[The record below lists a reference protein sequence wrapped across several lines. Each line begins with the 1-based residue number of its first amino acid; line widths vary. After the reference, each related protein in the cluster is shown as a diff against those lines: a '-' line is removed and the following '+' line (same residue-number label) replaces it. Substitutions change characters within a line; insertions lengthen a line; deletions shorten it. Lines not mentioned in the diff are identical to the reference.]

1 MSPRLPDNTLYS
13 SSYPPP
19 PPCGGGGGGGGL
31 TEVHEFVMLPNTYQV
46 VLYLRD
52 VINGINNVILI
63 VMTTIENFAK
73 KIIRY
78 YVQ

>member
-1 MSPRLPDNTLYS
+1 MSPRLPDNTFYS

-19 PPCGGGGGGGGL
+19 PPWGGGGGGEL

-73 KIIRY
+73 KIIGY